1 VRGGAVDA
9 GLAELLGGVVG
20 GGFGVGGRKEE
31 FISPI
36 PMKKSSDCQITIELR
51 GTNELTWYHFE

>member
-9 GLAELLGGVVG
+9 GLAVLLGGVVG

-31 FISPI
+31 LISPI
-36 PMKKSSDCQITIELR
+36 PMKKSSDVQLLHHNL
-51 GTNELTWYHFE
+51 G